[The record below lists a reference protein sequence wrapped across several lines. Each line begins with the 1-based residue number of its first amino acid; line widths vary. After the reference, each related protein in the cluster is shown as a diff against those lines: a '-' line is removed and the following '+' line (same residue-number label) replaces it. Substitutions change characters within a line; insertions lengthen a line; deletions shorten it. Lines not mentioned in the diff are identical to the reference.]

1 MSLPL
6 DKVKPAFN
14 YTSPSERAYFDT
26 SLSRVDKLQVTDP
39 SKSGGDY
46 GITDPKM
53 TESLTGSTSETGN
66 GAKGV

>member
-26 SLSRVDKLQVTDP
+26 PLSTVDKLQVTDP

-53 TESLTGSTSETGN
+53 VEPVTGMKSESGN
-66 GAKGV
+66 GAKV